1 MWRFTKHHAVQTYWG
16 NEVAYNYEFLI
27 STPEACERLPLF
39 SVRFIPEDSPPLPN
53 THRIG
58 GWVHA
63 VVERIILSR
72 WESNPGRPGRKR

>member
-39 SVRFIPEDSPPLPN
+39 SVRFIPEDSPPPPQYPPDWWVGTRGRRENNPLPLGIKP
-53 THRIG
+53 RS
-58 GWVHA
+58 
-63 VVERIILSR
+63 SR
-72 WESNPGRPGRKR
+72 P